1 MKIGAIIICR
11 YNSSRLPGKILKEI
25 NGKTILSYIIERL
38 KCVENLDDI
47 IVATSDQKSD
57 EPIVDYCIAEGI
69 KFYRGSL
76 LNVAKRFLDCS
87 KAFNF
92 DYSIRINGDNLF
104 LDHSMISKMIN
115 KINENDFDMISNVKD
130 RTFPKGISVEII
142 NIEFYKKMFSKLNT
156 PYLQEHVT
164 IYFYENLKSGNF
176 CHYINT
182 TYPAAGGSQ
191 LSIDTEKD
199 FNIATKIIDSF
210 NDHHSEYGFEEI
222 YKRMIRFQRLQ

>member
-11 YNSSRLPGKILKEI
+11 YNSTRLPGKILKEI
-25 NGKTILSYIIERL
+25 NGKTILSFIIERL
-38 KCVENLDDI
+38 NCVKNLDEI

-57 EPIVDYCIAEGI
+57 EPIIDYCTAEGI

-76 LNVAKRFLDCS
+76 INVAKRFLDCS
-87 KAFNF
+87 KSFNL

-104 LDHSMISKMIN
+104 LDHRIITKMIK

-130 RTFPKGISVEII
+130 RTFPKGVSVEII
-142 NIEFYKKMFSKLNT
+142 NVEFYKKIFSQLNT

-176 CHYINT
+176 FHFKNT
-182 TYPAAGGSQ
+182 LYPSAGGAQ
-191 LSIDTEKD
+191 LAIDTEDD

-210 NDHHSEYGFEEI
+210 NDHHTE
-222 YKRMIRFQRLQ
+222 